1 MKKKYSFAN
10 AKPVPFG
17 KIDYWFRVGQCGCH
31 KTDYKPNLMDKRKF
45 EYGGYCCVTGGPE
58 YKSFTHVL
66 FINGYRKDSPRIEK
80 EIEGITIGKPKKGLC
95 PDKWLDTEFF
105 IIKFK

>member
-45 EYGGYCCVTGGPE
+45 MAELRRDSNIMIKHSEYG
-58 YKSFTHVL
+58 
-66 FINGYRKDSPRIEK
+66 K
-80 EIEGITIGKPKKGLC
+80 ESIDPIRQQAMVRHDC
-95 PDKWLDTEFF
+95 
-105 IIKFK
+105 